1 MRIDPDFTISFPNSL
16 WILSLLSDS
25 LWIHYLFGELSSSW
39 IHYEFLIFFANSLS
53 IHYRF
58 GEFTM
63 DQLFF
68 SRTYF
73 KFTISLVNL
82 LGIHFF
88 SRIHFEFTISFANSL
103 DQILFR
109 VFTLNLLFLSRIHY
123 QFTICSRTHY
133 ESINFPRIHFEFTIF
148 FVFTLWIHYLLRQ
161 FVTLSVSRLI
171 HYFFRKFS
179 LYLLSLREIT
189 MDPISFREFTI
200 YFFMLYDEITTWQL
214 NNN

>member
-1 MRIDPDFTISFPNSL
+1 MASLIYRVFTLNFL
-16 WILSLLSDS
+16 FLSR
-25 LWIHYLFGELSSSW
+25 
-39 IHYEFLIFFANSLS
+39 IHYEFFIFFANSLS
-53 IHYRF
+53 IHYLF

-63 DQLFF
+63 APL
-68 SRTYF
+68 
-73 KFTISLVNL
+73 I
-82 LGIHFF
+82 
-88 SRIHFEFTISFANSL
+88 
-103 DQILFR
+103 FR